1 MSYQTDLLKR
11 METADW
17 PNFDRADFLA
27 ELEIMAGIMFE
38 RKSTEGYLASLLIYQ
53 QLIEEMLKLLVK
65 YSNFVVQCSVF
76 PQEINFPE
84 RRNGMMLGQVIGLLE
99 SGLMDDNIRNL
110 IKVSRNFADLRNRLV
125 HRITLKTSE
134 LDIRKQARQG
144 KKYHDQIFTLFDA
157 ILDNYRLTLKEY
169 HKNYEDYKE
178 LIDEVPEVKNKT
190 PKKGAKKRSTRK

>member
-17 PNFDRADFLA
+17 PNFDKADFLA

-38 RKSTEGYLASLLIYQ
+38 RHTTEGYLASLLIYQ

-65 YSNFVVQCSVF
+65 YSNLVVQCSVF
-76 PQEINFPE
+76 PQEINFTE
-84 RRNGMMLGQVIGLLE
+84 RRNGMMLGQVIGMLE
-99 SGLMDDNIRNL
+99 SGLMDDDIRKL
-110 IKVSRNFADLRNRLV
+110 IKISKDFATLRNRLV
-125 HRITLKTSE
+125 HRITLKTGE
-134 LDIRKQARQG
+134 ADIRKQARQG

-169 HKNYEDYKE
+169 HKNYEDYRE
-178 LIDEVPEVKNKT
+178 LVEDAPEVKNKT
-190 PKKGAKKRSTRK
+190 PKKVAKKKIVRK